1 MVWIKCMML
10 ISLVDSLRR
19 IFVIKPV
26 IPYSCCFKYFM
37 KILDCHLID
46 FMHLPNLHTTR
57 GLLLK
62 CRHHGIGKCL
72 SLSVAGASIPPE
84 AMMHFPPCFR
94 FPPLFS
100 KIFLTFWKISPF
112 PDKISHFH
120 PPKFLTPFLFRNF
133 F

>member
-1 MVWIKCMML
+1 MML

-37 KILDCHLID
+37 KIVDCCLID

-62 CRHHGIGKCL
+62 CRHHGVGKCL
-72 SLSVAGASIPPE
+72 SLSVDYNNSYCHSCSIE
-84 AMMHFPPCFR
+84 Y
-94 FPPLFS
+94 
-100 KIFLTFWKISPF
+100 KIGLRLVCKEVC
-112 PDKISHFH
+112 H
-120 PPKFLTPFLFRNF
+120 
-133 F
+133 